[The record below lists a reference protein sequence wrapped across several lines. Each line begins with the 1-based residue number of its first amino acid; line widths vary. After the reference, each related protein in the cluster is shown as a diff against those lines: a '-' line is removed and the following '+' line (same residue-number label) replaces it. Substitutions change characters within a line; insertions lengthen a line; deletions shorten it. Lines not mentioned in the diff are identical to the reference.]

1 MKKRSIIIFLLFFTF
16 SFCGY
21 TQNIT
26 ATAHLDTNQITI
38 GDYLNITFKVNTPKD
53 QMILFPVMDE
63 KFVELLETPFDWISN
78 TPIDTIFENNQ
89 LILSQKLTIIVFDSG
104 SYTFP
109 PIPFFNIDSLLVAQ
123 SNPLQF
129 QVSTI
134 AVDTTAAYKDI
145 KPISKA
151 PFGLHE
157 LWLYLKKHGLVILLS
172 LILIGIIIYL
182 LIRYLKN
189 RKRKK
194 PREVK
199 QVIPVEEAHIIALRE
214 LELLN
219 QKKLWEAGKIK
230 QYYSELSEIIRVYI
244 ENRWQISA
252 MEMVS
257 SEIIMELQKV
267 SIFKEEINRIEKMF
281 EMADLVKFAKWNP
294 LLSDHHLAFQ
304 FGKQFVENTAKLES
318 NTEETDNNT
327 HQEGGSNE

>member
-21 TQNIT
+21 AQNIT

-38 GDYLNITFKVNTPKD
+38 GDYLNITVKVNSPQD
-53 QMILFPVMDE
+53 QQILFPIMDE
-63 KFVELLETPFDWISN
+63 KFLELLQTPFDWIANS
-78 TPIDTIFENNQ
+78 PIDTVLENNQ
-89 LILSQKLTIIVFDSG
+89 ITLSQQLTIIVFDSG

-109 PIPFFNIDSLLVAQ
+109 PIPFFNVDSLLVAQ
-123 SNPLQF
+123 SNPLHF

-145 KPISKA
+145 KPILKA

-157 LWLYLKKHGLVILLS
+157 LWLYLKKYGLLILLS
-172 LILIGIIIYL
+172 LILIGITTYL
-182 LIRYLKN
+182 LVRYFKN
-189 RKRKK
+189 KKRRK

-199 QVIPVEEAHIIALRE
+199 PVIPVEEAHIIALRD

-257 SEIIMELQKV
+257 NEILAALQEKLV
-267 SIFKEEINRIEKMF
+267 IDEEIKRVNKMF
-281 EMADLVKFAKWNP
+281 VMADLVKFAKWNP
-294 LLSDHHLAFQ
+294 LPSEHHLAFQ
-304 FGKQFVENTAKLES
+304 FGKQFVENTAKIES
-318 NTEETDNNT
+318 SVEQNENNP
-327 HQEGGSNE
+327 HQEGGSDE

>member
-21 TQNIT
+21 AQNTI

-38 GDYLNITFKVNTPKD
+38 GDYLNITVKVNTTQD
-53 QMILFPVMDE
+53 QQILFPIMDE
-63 KFVELLETPFDWISN
+63 KFLELLETPFDWIANSQ
-78 TPIDTIFENNQ
+78 IDTILENNQ
-89 LILSQKLTIIVFDSG
+89 ITLSQKLTIIVFDSG

-123 SNPLQF
+123 SNPLHF

-145 KPISKA
+145 KPILKA

-157 LWLYLKKHGLVILLS
+157 LWLYLKKYGLLILLS
-172 LILIGIIIYL
+172 LILIGIITYL
-182 LIRYLKN
+182 LVRYFKN
-189 RKRKK
+189 KKRRK

-219 QKKLWEAGKIK
+219 QKKLWEAGKVK

-257 SEIIMELQKV
+257 NEILAALQEKSV
-267 SIFKEEINRIEKMF
+267 IEEEIKRVNKMF
-281 EMADLVKFAKWNP
+281 VMADLVKFAKWNP
-294 LLSDHHLAFQ
+294 LPSEHHLAFQ
-304 FGKQFVENTAKLES
+304 FGKQFVENTAKTES
-318 NTEETDNNT
+318 SVEQNENNP
-327 HQEGGSNE
+327 HQEGGPDE

>member
-1 MKKRSIIIFLLFFTF
+1 MKRKSIIIFLLFFSF

-21 TQNIT
+21 AQNIT

-38 GDYLNITFKVNTPKD
+38 GDYLNITFNLNAPKD
-53 QMILFPVMDE
+53 QQILFPMMDE
-63 KFVELLETPFDWISN
+63 KFLEQLQTPFDWIAN
-78 TPIDTIFENNQ
+78 TPIDTLLENNQ
-89 LILSQKLTIIVFDSG
+89 ITLSQKLTIIVFDSG

-109 PIPFFNIDSLLVAQ
+109 PIPFFNTDSLLVAQ

-129 QVSTI
+129 HVSTI

-145 KPISKA
+145 KPILKA

-157 LWLYLKKHGLVILLS
+157 LWLYLKKYGLLILLC
-172 LILIGIIIYL
+172 LILIGIITYL
-182 LIRYLKN
+182 LVRYFKN
-189 RKRKK
+189 KKRKQ
-194 PREVK
+194 PREAK
-199 QVIPVEEAHIIALRE
+199 QIVPVEEAHIIALRE
-214 LELLN
+214 LEQLKE
-219 QKKLWEAGKIK
+219 KKLWEAGKVK

-257 SEIIMELQKV
+257 SEIIVELQKV
-267 SIFKEEINRIEKMF
+267 SIFKEEIIRIEKMF

-294 LLSDHHLAFQ
+294 LPSDHHLAFQ

-318 NTEETDNNT
+318 NTEETDNNI